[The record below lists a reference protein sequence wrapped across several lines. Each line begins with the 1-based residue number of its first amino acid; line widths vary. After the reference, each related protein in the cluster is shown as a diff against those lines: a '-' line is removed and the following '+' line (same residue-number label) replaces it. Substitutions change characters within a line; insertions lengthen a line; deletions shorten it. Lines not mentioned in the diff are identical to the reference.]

1 MVAGVFDHRHRR
13 SHGNSPVLGSGARGY
28 PHARCA
34 AGAALSSVARARR
47 RNRGGR
53 HVRDRVRPTAAV
65 GPPARHSVGGHHG
78 VPRRATTRC
87 RVIEPYVWWVILAI
101 TAATLVTRSGPH
113 LLRAKLRIPPSFDA
127 ALRFAPACALAA
139 IIAPDLVFTGDTLN
153 LTWENPRWVAG
164 LVAAVIFATSRSMIA
179 TIIGGIATFWVLK
192 AWLVG

>member
-1 MVAGVFDHRHRR
+1 M
-13 SHGNSPVLGSGARGY
+13 
-28 PHARCA
+28 
-34 AGAALSSVARARR
+34 
-47 RNRGGR
+47 
-53 HVRDRVRPTAAV
+53 
-65 GPPARHSVGGHHG
+65 
-78 VPRRATTRC
+78 
-87 RVIEPYVWWVILAI
+87 IEPYVWWVILAI

-113 LLRAKLRIPPSFDA
+113 LLGARLRIPPSFDA

-192 AWLVG
+192 GWLVG